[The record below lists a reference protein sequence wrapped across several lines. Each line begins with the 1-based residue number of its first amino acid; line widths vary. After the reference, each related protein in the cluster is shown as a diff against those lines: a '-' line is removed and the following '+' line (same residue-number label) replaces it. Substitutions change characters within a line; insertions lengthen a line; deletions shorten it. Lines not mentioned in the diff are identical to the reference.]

1 VSLVRFTSPA
11 AIASCHPSDNSTRHA
26 DAPTLRLPEGVRPV
40 SYAADLTLLPDS
52 PAFRATM
59 DIDVTFASLFYL
71 NARGLEIRKNL
82 GRPACFH

>member
-1 VSLVRFTSPA
+1 
-11 AIASCHPSDNSTRHA
+11 
-26 DAPTLRLPEGVRPV
+26 
-40 SYAADLTLLPDS
+40 LPDS